1 MADGRKCDV
10 SWARSN
16 IASGACTGFIWL
28 MSKAKYDEVD
38 ASRVGLVI
46 AEVSCEEAGAGVGV
60 GDDDGDGSLIYLCV
74 C

>member
-1 MADGRKCDV
+1 
-10 SWARSN
+10 
-16 IASGACTGFIWL
+16 

-46 AEVSCEEAGAGVGV
+46 AEVSCDEAGAGLVV

-74 C
+74 LNETPSQFKFSGYSKSSLKI